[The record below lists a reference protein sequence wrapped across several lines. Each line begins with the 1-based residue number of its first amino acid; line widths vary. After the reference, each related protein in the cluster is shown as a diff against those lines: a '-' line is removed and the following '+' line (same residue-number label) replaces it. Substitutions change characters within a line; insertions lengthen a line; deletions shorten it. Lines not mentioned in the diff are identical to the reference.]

1 MDADKRSIGCTRRAT
16 TRIVQIIPHCYT
28 TYALILLW
36 ITTAKADIALWQIGG
51 SGLEWA
57 EHDSVAI
64 LIDDAAKPG
73 ALQPVYIQP
82 DRSVFS
88 YLTNW
93 GSWTPRE
100 LGYVDGERP
109 RVSGNLRLV
118 DGDSTSY
125 LAPSSGGSPDG
136 RTFTFDLAVPVP
148 VFSFGFYTPSQ
159 GYRSDGKSLREDVVP
174 AYELYIAAH
183 NPNEWRQIADVQENF
198 RTDVQHEFPR
208 QYVRFARYIRR
219 LSRSLEAAQIEALQI
234 SSQATFAKGQ
244 AHRGTIGDFELFGEG
259 VPRRAVY
266 KTRIFD
272 LGQKVNFG
280 RFSWSATALRMVDG
294 EPVEADDA
302 QVSIQVEA
310 RTGTDPK
317 PDIYYE
323 FTDMGTR
330 VPVPQQRYQDVLKN
344 PSGAVNVNDALT
356 LTTRP
361 KPGIRAGI
369 EYDQDNWTFWSVPAS
384 KSGQTLGLRSG
395 SHLQLKIVLNSEE
408 FDAFVRLD
416 SLWIE
421 TSPTLATSV
430 IGEVARLDDPQPLR
444 GVAEVEMGAMT
455 EFVYAVKAEVAVG
468 DAGFDALRIRTG
480 GQPAFKHLEMGT
492 PLRQVVASE
501 VVESANELT
510 IRLPERLNA
519 GRSELIRVV
528 FAAEV
533 FDFAWTFDGEVLDSQ
548 SQSLPQPVRD
558 GDVGDDVSTSTLRVL
573 ASSTTQAEKIRDL
586 RLSTAVITPN
596 RDGVNDLLEIEYVLL
611 GLPRTVVARLNI
623 HALDG
628 RKVATLAAGRQKSG
642 LQRIRWDGRADS
654 GALLPT
660 GLYLLGLEVEGEAAV
675 IKRLIPVGLA
685 Y

>member
-1 MDADKRSIGCTRRAT
+1 M
-16 TRIVQIIPHCYT
+16 
-28 TYALILLW
+28 TYARILLWLAASW

-64 LIDDAAKPG
+64 LIDDATKPG
-73 ALQPVYIQP
+73 AIQPVYIQP

-148 VFSFGFYTPSQ
+148 IFSFGFYTPSQ

-198 RTDVQHEFPR
+198 RADVQHQFPR

-259 VPRRAVY
+259 VPLRAVY

-280 RFSWSATALRMVDG
+280 RFFWSATALRMVDG
-294 EPVEADDA
+294 APVEAPDA

-310 RTGTDPK
+310 RTGIDPK

-330 VPVPQQRYQDVLKN
+330 VSVSQQRYQDVLKN
-344 PSGAVNVNDALT
+344 PSGAVDVNDALT

-384 KSGQTLGLRSG
+384 ESGQTLGLRSG
-395 SHLQLKIVLNSEE
+395 SHLQLKIILNSEE
-408 FDAFVRLD
+408 FDAFGRLD

-444 GVAEVEMGAMT
+444 GFAEVEMGAMT
-455 EFVYAVKAEVAVG
+455 EFVYAVKAEVKAG

-501 VVESANELT
+501 VVESANELM

-519 GRSELIRVV
+519 GRNELIRVV

-558 GDVGDDVSTSTLRVL
+558 GDVSGDVSTSTLRVL
-573 ASSTTQAEKIRDL
+573 AASTAQAEKIRDL
-586 RLSTAVITPN
+586 RLSTAVVTPN
-596 RDGVNDLLEIEYVLL
+596 GDGVNDLLEIEYVLL
-611 GLPRTVVARLNI
+611 GLPRTVATRLNI

-628 RKVATLAAGRQKSG
+628 RKVATLAVGGQKSG
-642 LQRIRWDGRADS
+642 PQRIRWDGRADS
-654 GALLPT
+654 GALLPM

>member
-1 MDADKRSIGCTRRAT
+1 MNRLLTNRSAF
-16 TRIVQIIPHCYT
+16 
-28 TYALILLW
+28 LLW
-36 ITTAKADIALWQIGG
+36 LTTSWITPTEADIALWQIGG

-64 LIDDAAKPG
+64 LIDETTTPG
-73 ALQPVYIQP
+73 AIQPIYIQP

-93 GSWTPRE
+93 GDWTPRE

-148 VFSFGFYTPSQ
+148 VFAFGFYTPSQ

-198 RTDVQHEFPR
+198 RPVVQHQFPR

-234 SSQATFAKGQ
+234 SSQAIFAKGQ

-259 VPRRAVY
+259 VPLRAVY

-272 LGQKVNFG
+272 LEQTVNFG
-280 RFSWSATALRMVDG
+280 RFSWSATPLRIVDG
-294 EPVEADDA
+294 EPVEAPDA
-302 QVSIQVEA
+302 PVSIQVEA
-310 RTGTDPK
+310 RTGIDPK

-330 VPVPQQRYQDVLKN
+330 VPVSQQRYQDVLKN

-369 EYDQDNWTFWSVPAS
+369 EYDQDNWTFWSVPTFE
-384 KSGQTLGLRSG
+384 SGQTLGLRSG
-395 SHLQLKIVLNSEE
+395 SHLQLKILLNSED

-444 GVAEVEMGAMT
+444 GVAEVEMGAAT
-455 EFVYAVKAEVAVG
+455 EFVYDIKAEVSAADV
-468 DAGFDALRIRTG
+468 GFDALRIRTG
-480 GQPAFKHLEMGT
+480 GPPAFKHLEMGI
-492 PLRQVVASE
+492 PLQQVEASE
-501 VVESANELT
+501 VVESADGLT
-510 IRLPERLNA
+510 IRLPERLSA
-519 GRSELIRVV
+519 GRNELIRVV

-548 SQSLPQPVRD
+548 RQSLPQPVQS
-558 GDVGDDVSTSTLRVL
+558 GDVGDDIATSTLRVL

-596 RDGVNDLLEIEYVLL
+596 GDGVNDLLEIEYTLL
-611 GLPRTVVARLNI
+611 GLPRTVVSRLNI

-628 RKVATLAAGRQKSG
+628 RKVATLAIGSQKSG
-642 LQRIRWDGRADS
+642 LQHIRWDGRDDS
-654 GALLPT
+654 GTLLPT
-660 GLYLLGLEVEGEAAV
+660 GLYLLGLEIEGEAAV

>member
-1 MDADKRSIGCTRRAT
+1 MRNAILVRRAHSNGRHMT
-16 TRIVQIIPHCYT
+16 YVRIS
-28 TYALILLW
+28 LW
-36 ITTAKADIALWQIGG
+36 LVASWISTAEADIVLWQIGG
-51 SGLEWA
+51 GGLEWA

-64 LIDDAAKPG
+64 LIDETTTPG
-73 ALQPVYIQP
+73 AIQPIYIQP
-82 DRSVFS
+82 DRSIFS

-93 GSWTPRE
+93 GDWTPRE

-125 LAPSSGGSPDG
+125 LAPSSGASPDG

-148 VFSFGFYTPSQ
+148 VFAFGFYTPSQ
-159 GYRSDGKSLREDVVP
+159 GYRSDGNSLREDVVP

-198 RTDVQHEFPR
+198 RPVVRHQFPR

-234 SSQATFAKGQ
+234 SSQAIFAKGQ

-259 VPRRAVY
+259 VPLRAVY

-272 LGQKVNFG
+272 LGPKVNFG
-280 RFSWSATALRMVDG
+280 SFSWSATSLRMVDG
-294 EPVEADDA
+294 EPIEAPDA
-302 QVSIQVEA
+302 PVSIQVEA
-310 RTGTDPK
+310 RTGIDPK

-330 VPVPQQRYQDVLKN
+330 VPVSQQRYQDVLKN
-344 PSGAVNVNDALT
+344 PSGAVNTDDGQGGTLT
-356 LTTRP
+356 LATRP

-369 EYDQDNWTFWSVPAS
+369 EYDQDNWTFWSVPTFE
-384 KSGQTLGLRSG
+384 SGQTLGLRSG
-395 SHLQLKIVLNSEE
+395 SHLQLKILLNSED

-455 EFVYAVKAEVAVG
+455 EFVYDVKAEVSAA
-468 DAGFDALRIRTG
+468 DTGFDALRIHTG
-480 GQPAFKHLEMGT
+480 GPPAFKHLEMGI
-492 PLRQVVASE
+492 PLRQVEASE
-501 VVESANELT
+501 VVESADGLT
-510 IRLPERLNA
+510 IHLPEHLNA
-519 GRSELIRVV
+519 GRNELIRVV

-548 SQSLPQPVRD
+548 SQSLPQPVQG
-558 GDVGDDVSTSTLRVL
+558 GDVGDDIATSTLRVL

-596 RDGVNDLLEIEYVLL
+596 DDGVNDLLEIEYTLL
-611 GLPRTVVARLNI
+611 GLPRTVASRLNI

-628 RKVATLAAGRQKSG
+628 RKVATLAAGSQKSG
-642 LQRIRWDGRADS
+642 LQRIRWDGRDAS